1 MVINE
6 RNGNLVGAVQVL
18 DGEEIM
24 LISDQGTLVRTRVD
38 EVRGAGRN
46 TQGVILIKLAA
57 DETVVGLERVQEPTV
72 VEGEE
77 IEGEIVDGE
86 TVEGE
91 VADENQ
97 EAGEVAAEEAP
108 QASED

>member
-1 MVINE
+1 
-6 RNGNLVGAVQVL
+6 
-18 DGEEIM
+18 M

-72 VEGEE
+72 VEEDDVIDGEI
-77 IEGEIVDGE
+77 IEGDVS
-86 TVEGE
+86 
-91 VADENQ
+91 DENP
-97 EAGEVAAEEAP
+97 EAGEAAAEEAP

>member
-1 MVINE
+1 
-6 RNGNLVGAVQVL
+6 
-18 DGEEIM
+18 M

-72 VEGEE
+72 VEDDV
-77 IEGEIVDGE
+77 IDGEIVD
-86 TVEGE
+86 GE

-97 EAGEVAAEEAP
+97 EAGEAAAEEAP